1 MLVDL
6 RSQSLSVDEA
16 VAHVSH
22 AGAGAVCV
30 FLGVVRDVNDG
41 RTVERLDYEAYD
53 SMARGELERI
63 AREVEAATA
72 GVRVAALHRTGSLG
86 VGEIAVVC
94 AASAPHRAEAL
105 DATRALIEAV
115 RVHRDMR
122 GHGLGSELIQDAIS
136 RARREGARIVQLTS
150 DASRKDAHRFY
161 ERLGFVNSHAG
172 FKLDL
177 NDKQ

>member
-6 RSQSLSVDEA
+6 RSHPLSVDEA

-41 RTVERLDYEAYD
+41 RAVERLDYEAYD

-105 DATRALIEAV
+105 DATRALIEAIKA
-115 RVHRDMR
+115 RVPIWKREHGAGGASWVGWVDARCATHDHASEFLPPGRPSRHR
-122 GHGLGSELIQDAIS
+122 
-136 RARREGARIVQLTS
+136 
-150 DASRKDAHRFY
+150 
-161 ERLGFVNSHAG
+161 AG
-172 FKLDL
+172 G
-177 NDKQ
+177 